1 MSIVGVRE
9 LKSHLTQYLR
19 KTKAGEEVI
28 ITERGMPIAV
38 IHPAKKALPSK
49 SSASKL
55 AELAKEG
62 KISLPQQK
70 FLLKIPIIKISGSP
84 ISETVLEERR

>member
-1 MSIVGVRE
+1 MSIVGVKE

-28 ITERGMPIAV
+28 ITERGKPIAV
-38 IHPAKKALPSK
+38 IHPAKKGLSSK
-49 SSASKL
+49 SPASKL

-62 KISLPQQK
+62 KISLPRQK
-70 FLLKIPIIKISGSP
+70 FLLKIPKIQISGP
-84 ISETVLEERR
+84 LISDTVLEERR